1 MSYQERRSI
10 VSLIGTFVIMAGYL
24 IFVSGQAQAA
34 GPSVSSDI
42 QFWATAIL
50 LLIPVYIVF
59 QMVLIILFV
68 IINTVATQREES
80 ETADEFDRL
89 VDLKSTRNFYHTFMA
104 SFVLSLLAVALGQP
118 PSAMFIIL
126 LFGIFAASVV
136 SYGSE
141 LYFYRR
147 GV

>member
-24 IFVSGQAQAA
+24 IFVSGKAQAA

-68 IINTVATQREES
+68 IINTVATQREAS

>member
-24 IFVSGQAQAA
+24 IFVSGQAQAT
-34 GPSVSSDI
+34 GPAVSSDI